1 MNKISTVEVTPN
13 VQIRVQILNTIARSI
28 YSDSRV
34 KIREA
39 VANSMD
45 NEATWFILYADRPS
59 RTISL
64 MDNGIGIT
72 RGRFDLILQNIG
84 YGMGKK
90 ERYSNSYFGLG
101 LMSILELGKK
111 AMIITRS
118 KEEGEIIRVE
128 VPSEEIFS
136 EQMEGEPI
144 SAIGDLI
151 KFYRN
156 NDLPD
161 RERVSILSGE
171 EITKSFG
178 DFPAHF
184 TEIILE
190 DIEENEFNKIISQ
203 EYEIDLRKILPLKV
217 QENEPFFKS
226 IKDPVALQ
234 WILDKLS
241 DREYCPTID
250 VYTGISDAAKELAQ
264 IWKYYPDFRSD
275 LEIGKTDIGYEV
287 REQGDKK
294 FALYYLY
301 SIDDLQVQERAK
313 ENRET
318 GLWIRNKNFLVKEA
332 DYLDSPSSRKDRI
345 LHEPLRNWLFGEIF
359 HQGMT
364 DFLVVTRNEYNWESP
379 DFQKF
384 LKEIREILEWLN
396 KALRD
401 TWKYSGEVR
410 DLIIEPFIEIERG
423 NNPFSRC
430 DKTLSEM
437 GILDSKE
444 KAKEILE
451 RFEEKRKPELESEDK
466 RIDILLEKK
475 KEEIILADDE
485 KVKVIIDPKIA
496 PGTKYSRQREAQS
509 NRIIIRISPSI
520 FSPNDVIFLGEPFKV
535 YYVAGEEELPGISV
549 DRGNH
554 KIFVNPFN
562 QEVSKY
568 TVSFVE
574 ICIATEIAY
583 IYSRTKDEMRSFI
596 LRLLGAKLAKE
607 YETPRKYLIS
617 LKDEL
622 QRRQWSK

>member
-1 MNKISTVEVTPN
+1 MNNNSTVEVAPN
-13 VQIRVQILNTIARSI
+13 IQIRVQILSTIARSI

-45 NEATWFILYADRPS
+45 NEATWFILYADRSS

-64 MDNGIGIT
+64 MDNGTGIT
-72 RGRFDLILQNIG
+72 SQRFDLILQNIG

-111 AMIITRS
+111 ATIITKS

-136 EQMEGEPI
+136 EQMESEPVG
-144 SAIGDLI
+144 AIGKLI

-156 NDLPD
+156 NDLSE
-161 RERVSILSGE
+161 RESASILSGE
-171 EITKSFG
+171 GITNLFG
-178 DFPAHF
+178 SFPAHF

-190 DIEENEFNKIISQ
+190 GIEENEFNKIISA

-217 QENEPFFKS
+217 QKNEPFFKS
-226 IKDPVALQ
+226 IKDQVALE

-250 VYTGISDAAKELAQ
+250 VYMGISDGVKELAQ

-275 LEIGKTDIGYEV
+275 LEVGKTDIGYDV
-287 REQGDKK
+287 IQQKDKK
-294 FALYYLY
+294 FALYFLY
-301 SIDDLQVQERAK
+301 SIDDLQIQRRAR
-313 ENRET
+313 ESRET

-345 LHEPLRNWLFGEIF
+345 IDLPLRNWLFGEIF

-364 DFLVVTRNEYNWESP
+364 DFLVVTRNEYNWESV
-379 DFQKF
+379 DFQEFSK
-384 LKEIREILEWLN
+384 KIREMLEPLN
-396 KALRD
+396 SVLREA
-401 TWKYSGEVR
+401 WKYSAAITESIVK
-410 DLIIEPFIEIERG
+410 PFIEIKED

-430 DKTLSEM
+430 DNTLLEM
-437 GILDSKE
+437 GILDREE
-444 KAKEILE
+444 KAREILDKLEE
-451 RFEEKRKPELESEDK
+451 RRSPELESEDK
-466 RIDILLEKK
+466 RIDLLLEKK
-475 KEEIILADDE
+475 KEEIVLADDE

-496 PGTKYSRQREAQS
+496 PEMKYSRQREVES
-509 NRIIIRISPSI
+509 NRIVIRISTDI
-520 FSPNDVIFLGEPFKV
+520 FNPNEVEFLGEQFKV
-535 YYVAGEEELPGISV
+535 YYVAGEKSLPGISV
-549 DRGNH
+549 DRSNH
-554 KIFVNPFN
+554 RIFVNPFN

-568 TVSFVE
+568 NVSFVE
-574 ICIATEIAY
+574 ICIATEVAY
-583 IYSRTKDEMRSFI
+583 IYSETKEEMRSFL
-596 LRLLGAKLAKE
+596 LRLLGAKLTKA
-607 YETPRKYLIS
+607 YQTPSRFLIS

>member
-1 MNKISTVEVTPN
+1 MNKNSTVEVTSN
-13 VQIRVQILNTIARSI
+13 VQMRVQILNTIARSI

-72 RGRFDLILQNIG
+72 RRRFDWILQNIG

-111 AMIITRS
+111 AIIITRS

-136 EQMEGEPI
+136 EQMESEPI
-144 SAIGDLI
+144 SAIGNLI
-151 KFYRN
+151 KFYMD
-156 NDLPD
+156 NDLSE
-161 RERVSILSGE
+161 RESVSILSGE
-171 EITKSFG
+171 EIGNLFG
-178 DFPAHF
+178 NFPAHF
-184 TEIILE
+184 TEIILG

-226 IKDPVALQ
+226 IKDPVALK

-241 DREYCPTID
+241 DREYCPTIN
-250 VYTGISDAAKELAQ
+250 VYTGISDGAKELAQ

-275 LEIGKTDIGYEV
+275 LEIGKTDIGYAV

-313 ENRET
+313 KNRET

-345 LHEPLRNWLFGEIF
+345 IDLPLRNWLFGEIF

-384 LKEIREILEWLN
+384 LKEIHEILAGLN
-396 KALRD
+396 KVLRNA
-401 TWKYSGEVR
+401 WKYSLGVTES
-410 DLIIEPFIEIERG
+410 IIKPFIQIKED

-430 DKTLSEM
+430 DSTLSEM
-437 GILDSKE
+437 GVLDSKE
-444 KAKEILE
+444 KAKEILKK
-451 RFEEKRKPELESEDK
+451 FEDKRRPELESEDK
-466 RIDILLEKK
+466 RIDLLIEKR
-475 KEEIILADDE
+475 KEEIILADDQQ
-485 KVKVIIDPKIA
+485 VKVIIDPKIV
-496 PGTKYSRQREAQS
+496 PGTKYSRQRELES
-509 NRIIIRISPSI
+509 NRIIIRISPEI
-520 FSPNDVIFLGEPFKV
+520 FYPNEVIFLGEKFEV
-535 YYVAGEEELPGISV
+535 YYVAGEEDLPGISV

-568 TVSFVE
+568 NVSFVE
-574 ICIATEIAY
+574 ICIATEVAY
-583 IYSRTKDEMRSFI
+583 IYSKTKEEMKSFL
-596 LRLLGAKLAKE
+596 LRLLGVKLTKE
-607 YETPRKYLIS
+607 YQTPRRYLIS

>member
-1 MNKISTVEVTPN
+1 MTRNPTDELTPN

-45 NEATWFILYADRPS
+45 NDATWFILYADRPS

-64 MDNGIGIT
+64 MDNGNGIT
-72 RGRFDLILQNIG
+72 SQRFDLVLQNIG

-90 ERYSNSYFGLG
+90 KEYSNSYFGLG

-111 AMIITRS
+111 ATIITRS
-118 KEEGEIIRVE
+118 KEKGEIIRVE
-128 VPSEEIFS
+128 VPSEVIFG
-136 EQMEGEPI
+136 EQMESEPI
-144 SAIGDLI
+144 SAIGNLI

-156 NDLPD
+156 MSLPE
-161 RERVSILSGE
+161 RESYSILSGE
-171 EITKSFG
+171 EISTLFG

-190 DIEENEFNKIISQ
+190 DIEESEFNKIISQ

-226 IKDPVALQ
+226 IKDPVALN

-241 DREYCPTID
+241 DRKYCPTID
-250 VYTGISDAAKELAQ
+250 VYTGISDGAKELAQ

-275 LEIGKTDIGYEV
+275 LEIGKTDIACEV
-287 REQGDKK
+287 RQHGDKT

-301 SIDDLQVQERAK
+301 SIDDLQIQERAK

-345 LHEPLRNWLFGEIF
+345 IHEPLRNWLFGEIF

-379 DFQKF
+379 DFQEF
-384 LKEIREILEWLN
+384 LKEIHEILGGLN
-396 KALRD
+396 KVLRD
-401 TWKYSGEVR
+401 TWKYSGEVSE
-410 DLIIEPFIEIERG
+410 LVIKPFIEIEG
-423 NNPFSRC
+423 KNNPFSRC
-430 DKTLSEM
+430 DDTLSEM

-451 RFEEKRKPELESEDK
+451 KLEGKRRTELESEEK
-466 RIDILLEKK
+466 RIDLLLEKN
-475 KEEIILADDE
+475 KEEIILADDQ
-485 KVKVIIDPKIA
+485 KVKVIIDPKIV
-496 PGTKYSRQREAQS
+496 PGMKYLRQREAES

-520 FSPNDVIFLGEPFKV
+520 FYPNDVIFLGETFKV
-535 YYVAGEEELPGISV
+535 HYVAGEEDLPGISV
-549 DRGNH
+549 DRENH

-574 ICIATEIAY
+574 ICIAAEIAY
-583 IYSRTKDEMRSFI
+583 LYSETKEEMRGFI
-596 LRLLGAKLAKE
+596 LKLLGAKLAKE

-622 QRRQWSK
+622 QRRKWSK